1 MHTLLRVNTCVNMYA
16 SQPPKDPGF
25 PLLARE
31 MNSTI
36 LNHLL
41 SMLAFRS
48 PRGLINKVPKDMLIL
63 ERPAAQVSL
72 QEDLM
77 NVNENPYCSEID
89 KLKLW

>member
-1 MHTLLRVNTCVNMYA
+1 MCKYVCFSAPQRPWFSSLGKGSEFYNPESFTEYACLLI
-16 SQPPKDPGF
+16 SQGSDQQS
-25 PLLARE
+25 A
-31 MNSTI
+31 
-36 LNHLL
+36 
-41 SMLAFRS
+41 
-48 PRGLINKVPKDMLIL
+48 KDMLIQ

>member
-1 MHTLLRVNTCVNMYA
+1 MWA
-16 SQPPKDPGF
+16 SQPPKDSGF
-25 PLLARE
+25 PFLARE
-31 MNSTI
+31 VNSKI

-41 SMLAFRS
+41 SMLSFWS

-77 NVNENPYCSEID
+77 NVNENPYCSDID
-89 KLKLW
+89 KLELW